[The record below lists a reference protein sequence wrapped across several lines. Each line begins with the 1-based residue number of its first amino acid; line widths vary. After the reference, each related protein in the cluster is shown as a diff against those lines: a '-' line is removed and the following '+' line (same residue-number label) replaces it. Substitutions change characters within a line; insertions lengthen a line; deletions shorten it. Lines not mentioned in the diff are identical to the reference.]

1 MTLNEVGDY
10 VRSLIGRLAGE
21 ILDAVPVSGVFVT
34 GGGYSPRL
42 LRDIQADGSEILSE
56 LMTGIP
62 LIRIRG
68 GRFDGMKLITKAGAF
83 GDESAALFCHE
94 KAERRNLL
102 NPIEKSSV
110 RPLKKIKKKGDL
122 FMKTFLLPY
131 GKEKLTLNVEEE
143 HLAGVLM
150 SELHSYKGAERRSGA
165 GAGSSGTPYWNTSS
179 Q

>member
-34 GGGYSPRL
+34 GGDTALGL

-56 LMTGIP
+56 LVTGIP

-83 GDESAALFCHE
+83 GDESAALFAMR
-94 KAERRNLL
+94 K
-102 NPIEKSSV
+102 
-110 RPLKKIKKKGDL
+110 LK
-122 FMKTFLLPY
+122 
-131 GKEKLTLNVEEE
+131 EE
-143 HLAGVLM
+143 
-150 SELHSYKGAERRSGA
+150 
-165 GAGSSGTPYWNTSS
+165 TC
-179 Q
+179 